1 MALRFDKGKARPTLP
16 RTKDLMHVP
25 ARPSKAADA
34 KPSLPRP
41 GRERDGSGRFL
52 PGNGAAL
59 GRGLRGSIRR
69 LLGRDDETV
78 TDVEARQVAR
88 DAERLFVA
96 AVRELPSDGELVRQ
110 TLAQW
115 AREAALTS
123 FWALRASQLG
133 LVSEEAVAASERA
146 RVHGTR
152 AERLSVTSYD
162 LASRLAGR
170 RDAVTGG
177 ALARIAEAMRTHS
190 EDGSAR

>member
-1 MALRFDKGKARPTLP
+1 MALRFDKGKARTTLP

-25 ARPSKAADA
+25 ARPSKAVDA
-34 KPSLPRP
+34 KPRLPGP

-59 GRGLRGSIRR
+59 MRGLRGSIRR

-78 TDVEARQVAR
+78 TDVELAVAR
-88 DAERLFVA
+88 DAEAPLRGRRC
-96 AVRELPSDGELVRQ
+96 VRLPSDGELVRQ

-115 AREAALTS
+115 AREASLTS

-177 ALARIAEAMRTHS
+177 ALARIAEAMSTHS